1 MGRKRTSRIITIG
14 GMAAIAALVGLM
26 IALQIGFSAN
36 NDFKRS
42 IDQIAFETIALTQ
55 EYQEIEQNWQS
66 GSVDNSTITST
77 YEQYQLR
84 YQQLID
90 RAEALDTPERYVTA
104 KGHLIRSIEL
114 EMQSNE
120 HFYNYLISG
129 SDVEKQKADAF
140 AQQSYETSIRYDAAI
155 KEAG

>member
-1 MGRKRTSRIITIG
+1 MGRKRTSRIVTIG
-14 GMAAIAALVGLM
+14 GIAAITALVGIM
-26 IALQIGFSAN
+26 IALQIGVSAN

-42 IDQIAFETIALTQ
+42 IDQIAFDAITLTQ
-55 EYQEIEQNWQS
+55 EYQEIEEKWQS
-66 GSVDNSTITST
+66 GSEDNSTITST

-104 KGHLIRSIEL
+104 KGHLIRSIEM

-120 HFYNYLISG
+120 HFYNYLTSG
-129 SDVEKQKADAF
+129 DDIEKQKADAF
-140 AQQSYETSIRYDAAI
+140 AQQSYETSIRYDAAM

>member
-1 MGRKRTSRIITIG
+1 MGRKRNSRIITIG
-14 GMAAIAALVGLM
+14 GIAAIASLVGLM
-26 IALQIGFSAN
+26 IALQIGVATN

-42 IDQIAFETIALTQ
+42 VDQIAFDSIALTQ
-55 EYQEIEQNWQS
+55 EYQQIEEKWQS
-66 GSVDNSTITST
+66 GSDNSTITST

-90 RAEALDTPERYVTA
+90 RAKALDTPERYVTA
-104 KGHLIRSIEL
+104 KGHLVRAIEL

-120 HFYNYLISG
+120 HFYNYVISG
-129 SDVEKQKADAF
+129 NDVEKEKADAF
-140 AQQSYETSIRYDAAI
+140 AQQSYETSIRYDAAM